1 MRTRPA
7 GLLLAAAL
15 LGMGG
20 LTAASAAETT
30 SPQGTLHLSW
40 SAPEVSLQV
49 FTATLTCSPNT
60 STEAYHDADLA
71 CSDIAEAGG
80 DFTALP
86 GRPGLDCSTYR
97 GWKIRTTATGT
108 WNGQPVSYDVLH
120 ENICE
125 ARKATD
131 QVFVW

>member
-20 LTAASAAETT
+20 LTAASAAS

-60 STEAYHDADLA
+60 STEEYHDADLA

-97 GWKIRTTATGT
+97 GWKIAPPRPARGTAG
-108 WNGQPVSYDVLH
+108 
-120 ENICE
+120 
-125 ARKATD
+125 R
-131 QVFVW
+131 

>member
-1 MRTRPA
+1 LSYVGSKRAANLRNRSARPCGFEETASQQPHERATRR
-7 GLLLAAAL
+7 
-15 LGMGG
+15 
-20 LTAASAAETT
+20 
-30 SPQGTLHLSW
+30 LS
-40 SAPEVSLQV
+40 SQV
-49 FTATLTCSPNT
+49 FTATLTCSPNA
-60 STEAYHDADLA
+60 STQEYHDADRA

-97 GWKIRTTATGT
+97 GWMIRTTATGT
-108 WNGQPVSYDVLH
+108 WNGQPVNYDVLH

-125 ARKATD
+125 VRKATD

>member
-1 MRTRPA
+1 MRFRLA

-20 LTAASAAETT
+20 LNPSAAQA
-30 SPQGTLHLSW
+30 SGPQGTLDLSW
-40 SAPEVSLQV
+40 SAPEISLQV
-49 FTATLTCSPNT
+49 FTATLTCSPT
-60 STEAYHDADLA
+60 ASTQAYHDAELA

-97 GWKIRTTATGT
+97 GWK
-108 WNGQPVSYDVLH
+108 
-120 ENICE
+120 
-125 ARKATD
+125 
-131 QVFVW
+131 